1 MAAEPV
7 ITGDDRII
15 ALTPG
20 EPAGIGPDLCLQVLS
35 RTPRADVVV
44 IADPGLLETRAQRL
58 GIDIRLTDYRPGTV
72 PSSSGRGSIT
82 VLPVQAPNPSVCG
95 VPDTANAEYV
105 LETLRVAT
113 RGCLDGRFA
122 AMVTGPVHKGVIN
135 RAGIRFSGH
144 TEFLAD
150 LTGATDVVM
159 MLATRGLRVALAT
172 THVAL
177 KDIFSQITPRRI
189 ESTLR
194 TTEEGLRSLF
204 GIAAP
209 RLLVCGLN
217 PHAGEDGELGTEE
230 IETITPVIARLA
242 REGMRITGPRPA
254 DTAFVPD
261 LLAETDAVVAMYH
274 DQGLPVLKH
283 MGFGNAIN
291 VTLGLPLI
299 RTSVDH
305 GTALE
310 LAGSGKA
317 RSDSLVLALETAFEM
332 AARR

>member
-1 MAAEPV
+1 LIRSSTP
-7 ITGDDRII
+7 RI
-15 ALTPG
+15 AVTPG
-20 EPAGIGPDLCLQVLS
+20 EPAGIGPDLCLQALA
-35 RTPRADVVV
+35 RPQAARFVVV
-44 IADPGLLETRAQRL
+44 ADPDVLDRRMRRL
-58 GIDIRLTDYRPGTV
+58 GLSLPLVEYRPDAAPGATS
-72 PSSSGRGSIT
+72 PGAIT
-82 VLPVQAPNPSVCG
+82 VLPVRAANPAVCG
-95 VPDTANAEYV
+95 EPDPANAAYV
-105 LETLRVAT
+105 LETLKTAVA
-113 RGCLDGRFA
+113 GCLDGRFD

-144 TEFLAD
+144 TEYLAM
-150 LTGATDVVM
+150 LTGTPDVVM

-177 KDIFSQITPRRI
+177 KDVFAGITPQRI
-189 ESTLR
+189 ESVLR
-194 TTEEGLRSLF
+194 TTHRGLHELF
-204 GIAAP
+204 GVDEP

-230 IETITPVIARLA
+230 IESITPVIVRLA
-242 REGMRITGPRPA
+242 REGMKINGPRPA
-254 DTAFVPD
+254 DTAFLPD
-261 LLAETDAVVAMYH
+261 VLAGTDAVVAMYH

-310 LAGSGKA
+310 LAGSGRA
-317 RSDSLVLALETAFEM
+317 RGGSLELALETAIAM
-332 AARR
+332 AAHRRAR